1 MPSLVFLSPES
12 VYWAVKGSSRPA
24 EKSISLVCQG
34 SQQSQF
40 LGALNGPEFCCQ
52 GNCRRLMPCLT
63 RILILVGENKE
74 T

>member
-40 LGALNGPEFCCQ
+40 LGALNGPEFKTFLKC
-52 GNCRRLMPCLT
+52 
-63 RILILVGENKE
+63 RILNNFS
-74 T
+74 